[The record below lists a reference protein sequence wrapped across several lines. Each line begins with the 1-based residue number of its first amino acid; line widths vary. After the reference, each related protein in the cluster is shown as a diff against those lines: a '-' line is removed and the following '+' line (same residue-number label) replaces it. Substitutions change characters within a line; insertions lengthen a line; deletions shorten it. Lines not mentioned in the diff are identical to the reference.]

1 MVNDKIYILL
11 WFWLLLLLV
20 ISCGYLVFRLVTILS
35 PRARMLHLLA
45 FAPRSMLW
53 MMMRCVLYCRVDL
66 FQRS

>member
-45 FAPRSMLW
+45 FAPRSVLR
-53 MMMRCVLYCRVDL
+53 MMMSFELL
-66 FQRS
+66 LL